1 MRPSADPQQY
11 LLRAVLESPPDVV
24 IFGLDREYRY
34 LAFNEAHRRTMKAIW
49 NVDIEIQQN
58 MLDLI
63 SRDDDRAK
71 AKLNFD
77 RALAGEHF
85 TVIEQYGV
93 DRKRRYYQDVYSPIV
108 GPSGDIVG
116 LTVFLTDITEQQHIQ
131 DQLAAYQQQLEQLVV
146 ERTAAVE
153 VRDEVIRFVAHD
165 LRNPLTT
172 IRLGIEGLTE
182 VLAQSAAHAGLM
194 RQASAI
200 ARAVQRA
207 EHMIRDLLDVATIQ
221 SSGLE
226 LNRTRLDAGDLVR
239 EAIESQRAIVGVKQL
254 ALDSELEGNLPD
266 VIGDHE
272 RILRVFEN
280 LIGNAVKFTPQ
291 GGRISV
297 GAARL
302 GDAIAFHVTDTGP
315 GIAPADLTRM
325 FDAFWQSDSGDVR
338 GRGLGLAICK
348 RFVEAHGGAIW
359 ADSELGAGTTITFTI
374 PIGSEEEVFESVTPS
389 APAP

>member
-1 MRPSADPQQY
+1 MRPSADPQPY

-49 NVDIEIQQN
+49 QVDIEVEQN
-58 MLDLI
+58 MLDVI
-63 SRDDDRAK
+63 GRDDDRAK

-85 TVIEQYGV
+85 TVIEQYGA
-93 DRKRRYYQDVYSPIV
+93 DRSRRYYQDVYSPIV
-108 GPSGDIVG
+108 GPRGDIIG
-116 LTVFLTDITEQQHIQ
+116 LTVFLTDITEQQQIQ

-172 IRLGIEGLTE
+172 IRLGIEGLTD
-182 VLAQSAAHAGLM
+182 VLAKSIAHAGLM

-207 EHMIRDLLDVATIQ
+207 ENMIRDLLDVATIQ
-221 SSGLE
+221 SSGIE
-226 LNRTRLDAGDLVR
+226 LDRGRLDAGALVR
-239 EAIESQRAIVGVKQL
+239 EAIESQRAIVEAKQL
-254 ALDSELEGNLPD
+254 VLESDLEAGLPD

-280 LIGNAVKFTPQ
+280 LIGNAVKFTPH

-297 GAARL
+297 GASRL
-302 GDAIAFHVTDTGP
+302 GGAIAFHVTDTGP

-325 FDAFWQSDSGDVR
+325 FDAFWQADSGDMR

-348 RFVEAHGGAIW
+348 RFVEAHGGSIW
-359 ADSELGAGTTITFTI
+359 ADSELGAGTTFTFTI
-374 PIGSEEEVFESVTPS
+374 PIGGDDEVFESTTPS
-389 APAP
+389 APM